1 MLLQKE
7 KKKRRNKLSIR
18 NVLKK
23 EIIYERRNRSLSFRT
38 NLFFFPPKKRCELS
52 VKASFCISG
61 WRRASLAVETAFVLP
76 LFFMGI
82 LTMICFM
89 DIYKVQTEHL
99 SQLCTKAKQAG
110 MYAYLTGES
119 GAEDI
124 TLPDIYSYEPFGG
137 LVPLPKVVI
146 YNHVKVH
153 AWTGRTFE
161 GDSGNES
168 IPEKMVYITESGS
181 VYHKDS
187 GCSYLNVSLKQI
199 PGTSVL
205 AANNQYGEHY
215 TACETCSRNQKPAGV
230 VFVTEQGNHYHNLE
244 TCSGLKRTVRMVKET
259 ETSGM
264 KCCSRCG

>member
-1 MLLQKE
+1 
-7 KKKRRNKLSIR
+7 
-18 NVLKK
+18 
-23 EIIYERRNRSLSFRT
+23 
-38 NLFFFPPKKRCELS
+38 
-52 VKASFCISG
+52 
-61 WRRASLAVETAFVLP
+61 
-76 LFFMGI
+76 
-82 LTMICFM
+82 M

-99 SQLCTKAKQAG
+99 SQLCTKVKQAG

-119 GAEDI
+119 SAEDI

-168 IPEKMVYITESGS
+168 TPEKMVYITESGS
-181 VYHKDS
+181 VYHKDP

-205 AANNQYGEHY
+205 AANNQYGGHY

>member
-82 LTMICFM
+82 LTMICFT

-99 SQLCTKAKQAG
+99 SQLCTKA
-110 MYAYLTGES
+110 
-119 GAEDI
+119 
-124 TLPDIYSYEPFGG
+124 
-137 LVPLPKVVI
+137 
-146 YNHVKVH
+146 
-153 AWTGRTFE
+153 
-161 GDSGNES
+161 
-168 IPEKMVYITESGS
+168 
-181 VYHKDS
+181 
-187 GCSYLNVSLKQI
+187 
-199 PGTSVL
+199 
-205 AANNQYGEHY
+205 
-215 TACETCSRNQKPAGV
+215 
-230 VFVTEQGNHYHNLE
+230 
-244 TCSGLKRTVRMVKET
+244 
-259 ETSGM
+259 
-264 KCCSRCG
+264 